1 MKTAAEL
8 RAEVQ
13 RMRALARTVSAPDV
27 LTEIRFMIEELE
39 SRAQTL
45 GIGAPL

>member
-1 MKTAAEL
+1 LSGDVILIVAAH
-8 RAEVQ
+8 
-13 RMRALARTVSAPDV
+13 
-27 LTEIRFMIEELE
+27 FMIEELE